1 MLDETTYKIAIS
13 SIILIVGFIIS
24 KLGEKTITSIWRKK
38 YKANLERV
46 QLAHVY
52 GLAINIISIII
63 ALSFL
68 KINIKETTIFEIY
81 AYIPFILSI
90 ILLGVLIV
98 LVVKVISYFLDKF
111 ISTSGI
117 KSLIREYGQEQAF
130 SNILHLLRYTLYIIF
145 SLIALTSLGIDIS
158 STVLFLKGI
167 LYPLLIFALI
177 LLFVGMKPFIENY
190 FAGLYLKNMNFLRIG
205 EQVKIKEEACTIE
218 ALKTEGLI
226 LKSRDSFSVF
236 VPYKKLYNE
245 QLKYRE
251 IIYDLATLEKIK
263 NHFLAQNPSYCGPA
277 SASIVLK
284 IFGYD
289 ITQEEFGRMAKTIVP
304 PQKRLDGATIPG
316 GTHPKDLIST
326 VERITENKVKGAW
339 VSIDKI
345 NDLKIELKTWL
356 DNKALII
363 IDYKKSFL
371 FPEAKK
377 AHYSVCF
384 SVRGDE
390 LVILDPS
397 QKKGG
402 VYFADIK
409 KVYLGMNTYSELL
422 KEKRGYIVLAPKGT
436 TAYHRLEKGLIYS
449 DPDLYNNLS
458 NSLTKDLNSLISHAS
473 KLEEILPKSIKKT
486 IEDHKR
492 KEKVTRVWRPKSD

>member
-167 LYPLLIFALI
+167 LYPLLIFALV

-316 GTHPKDLIST
+316 GTHPKDLINT

>member
-1 MLDETTYKIAIS
+1 MLDQTTYKIAFCF
-13 SIILIVGFIIS
+13 IILIAGFTAS
-24 KLGEKTITSIWRKK
+24 KLGEKLITSLWRKK

-46 QLAHVY
+46 QLARIY
-52 GLAINIISIII
+52 GLAISILSIII

-81 AYIPFILSI
+81 AYIPYLLSI
-90 ILLGVLIV
+90 ILLSVLII
-98 LVVKVISYFLDKF
+98 LAVKVIFYFIGQF
-111 ISTSGI
+111 IATSGI
-117 KSLIREYGQEQAF
+117 KSIIKEYEHEQAL
-130 SNILHLLRYTLYIIF
+130 SNLLLAIRYTLYLVF
-145 SLIALTSLGIDIS
+145 SLLALTSLGIDIS
-158 STVLFLKGI
+158 STVLFFKSI
-167 LYPLLIFALI
+167 IYPILIFTLI
-177 LLFVGMKPFIENY
+177 LLLIGLKPFIENC
-190 FAGLYLKNMNFLRIG
+190 FAGLYLKNMNFLRVG
-205 EQVKIKEEACTIE
+205 EQVRIKEDTCTIE

-226 LKSRDSFSVF
+226 LKSRHGFSVF

-245 QLKYRE
+245 QLQYKE

-289 ITQEEFGRMAKTIVP
+289 ITQEELGRMAKTIVP
-304 PQKRLDGATIPG
+304 PQKRLDNTIVPG
-316 GTHPKDLIST
+316 GTRPRDIINT

-339 VSIDKI
+339 ISIDKI
-345 NDLKIELKTWL
+345 NDLKLELKTWL

-363 IDYKKSFL
+363 IDYKKSYL

-449 DPDLYNNLS
+449 DPGLYNNLS
-458 NSLTKDLNSLISHAS
+458 NSLTKDLNSLINHAS
-473 KLEEILPKSIKKT
+473 RLEEILPKSIKKT

-492 KEKVTRVWRPKSD
+492 KEKVTRVWRPKAD

>member
-1 MLDETTYKIAIS
+1 MLDETTYKIVICF
-13 SIILIVGFIIS
+13 IILIAGFTLS
-24 KLGEKTITSIWRKK
+24 KLGEKIITSLWRKK
-38 YKANLERV
+38 YKARLERV
-46 QLAHVY
+46 QLAHIY
-52 GLAINIISIII
+52 GLIINILSIII

-68 KINIKETTIFEIY
+68 KINIKETTLFEIY
-81 AYIPFILSI
+81 AYIPFILSV
-90 ILLGVLIV
+90 ILLGVLII
-98 LVVKVISYFLDKF
+98 LIVKVIFYFLDKF

-117 KSLIREYGQEQAF
+117 KNLVKEYEQEQSL
-130 SNILHLLRYTLYIIF
+130 SNLLHLLKYTLYIIF
-145 SLIALTSLGIDIS
+145 SLLALNSLGINMDYTITFFRS
-158 STVLFLKGI
+158 I
-167 LYPLLIFALI
+167 LYPALIFCLV
-177 LLFVGMKPFIENY
+177 LLFVGLKPFIENY
-190 FAGLYLKNMNFLRIG
+190 FAGIYLKNMNFLRVG
-205 EQVKIKEEACTIE
+205 EQVKIKENTCIIE

-226 LKSRDSFSVF
+226 LKSKSDFSVF
-236 VPYKKLYNE
+236 VPYKKLYGE
-245 QLKYRE
+245 QLQYKE

-277 SASIVLK
+277 SASMVLK

-289 ITQEEFGRMAKTIVP
+289 ITQEEFGQMAKTIVP

-316 GTHPKDLIST
+316 GTHPKDLINT
-326 VERITENKVKGAW
+326 IEKLTENKVKGAW
-339 VSIDKI
+339 VSIDRI
-345 NDLKIELKTWL
+345 NDLKLELKTWL

-371 FPEAKK
+371 FPEALK

-390 LVILDPS
+390 MLILDPS

-458 NSLTKDLNSLISHAS
+458 NNLTKDLNKLIGHAG
-473 KLEEILPKSIKKT
+473 KLEEILPKSIKRT
-486 IEDHKR
+486 IEEYKR
-492 KEKVTRVWRPKSD
+492 KDKVVRVWRPKSD

>member
-1 MLDETTYKIAIS
+1 MLDETTYKIAICF
-13 SIILIVGFIIS
+13 IILIAGITIS
-24 KLGEKTITSIWRKK
+24 KLGEKLITSLWRKK
-38 YKANLERV
+38 YKAKLERV
-46 QLAHVY
+46 QLAHIY
-52 GLAINIISIII
+52 GLTINILSIII

-68 KINIKETTIFEIY
+68 KINIKETTFFEIY

-90 ILLGVLIV
+90 ILLSILIV

-117 KSLIREYGQEQAF
+117 KNIVKEYEQEQVL
-130 SNILHLLRYTLYIIF
+130 SNLLLAIKYTLYIIF
-145 SLIALTSLGIDIS
+145 SLLALTSLGIDIS
-158 STVLFLKGI
+158 STVLFLKSI
-167 LYPLLIFALI
+167 LYPLLIFTLV
-177 LLFVGMKPFIENY
+177 LLLVGLKPFIENY

-205 EQVKIKEEACTIE
+205 EQVKIKEETCTIE

-226 LKSRDSFSVF
+226 LKSKSAFNIF

-245 QLKYRE
+245 QLQYKE

-263 NHFLAQNPSYCGPA
+263 NHFLAQTPSYCGPA
-277 SASIVLK
+277 SASMVLK

-304 PQKRLDGATIPG
+304 PQKRLDGTIVPG
-316 GTHPKDLIST
+316 GTHPKDIIHT
-326 VERITENKVKGAW
+326 VEKLTENKVTGAW
-339 VSIDKI
+339 ISIDKI

-363 IDYKKSFL
+363 IDYKKSYL
-371 FPEAKK
+371 FPEATK

-384 SVRGDE
+384 SVKGDE

-449 DPDLYNNLS
+449 DPGLYNNLS
-458 NSLTKDLNSLISHAS
+458 NNLTKDLNALMQKAAR
-473 KLEEILPKSIKKT
+473 LENILPKSIKKT
-486 IEDHKR
+486 IEDYKR
-492 KEKVTRVWRPKSD
+492 KEKVTRVWRPRSD

>member
-1 MLDETTYKIAIS
+1 MLDETTYKIAICF
-13 SIILIVGFIIS
+13 IILIAGFTLS
-24 KLGEKTITSIWRKK
+24 KIGEKIITTLWRKK
-38 YKANLERV
+38 YRARLERV
-46 QLAHVY
+46 QLAHIY

-68 KINIKETTIFEIY
+68 KINIKETTLFEIY
-81 AYIPFILSI
+81 AYIPFLLSI

-117 KSLIREYGQEQAF
+117 KSLIKEYEQEQAL
-130 SNILHLLRYTLYIIF
+130 SNLLHIIKYTLYFIF

-158 STVLFLKGI
+158 STILFFKSI
-167 LYPLLIFALI
+167 LYPVLIFVLI
-177 LLFVGMKPFIENY
+177 LLFVGLKPFIENY
-190 FAGLYLKNMNFLRIG
+190 FTGLYLKNMNFLRVG
-205 EQVKIKEEACTIE
+205 EQVKIKEEICTIE

-226 LKSRDSFSVF
+226 LKSKSAFNIF
-236 VPYKKLYNE
+236 VPYKKLYEE
-245 QLKYRE
+245 QVQYKE

-277 SASIVLK
+277 SASMVLK

-289 ITQEEFGRMAKTIVP
+289 ITQEEFGKMAKTIVP

-316 GTHPKDLIST
+316 GTHPKDLINT
-326 VERITENKVKGAW
+326 IERITENKVRGAW
-339 VSIDKI
+339 INIDKI
-345 NDLKIELKTWL
+345 NDLKLELKTWL

-363 IDYKKSFL
+363 IDYKKSYL

-436 TAYHRLEKGLIYS
+436 TAYHRIEKGLVYS

-458 NSLTKDLNSLISHAS
+458 NNLTKDLNRLINHAAR
-473 KLEEILPKSIKKT
+473 LENILPKSIKKA
-486 IEDHKR
+486 IEDYKR
-492 KEKVTRVWRPKSD
+492 KDKVTRIWRPKSD